1 MRISMKDGLN
11 IQEKLQ
17 EFHKNSLI
25 IKDFHPK
32 ILARLDSNN
41 VEFYVE
47 KLSKTTN
54 EIYKSDSC
62 FYGTLKFGLRKLL
75 KEVLNVEN
83 LKDNSIFDKYKDVKV
98 KDSVKDIY
106 KEVIQDFN
114 VEALKQKKLLKG
126 KK

>member
-1 MRISMKDGLN
+1 MKHNNLN

-41 VEFYVE
+41 IEFYIE
-47 KLSKTTN
+47 KVSKTTS
-54 EIYKSDSC
+54 ELYKSDSC
-62 FYGTLKFGLRKLL
+62 FYGTLKYGLRKLL
-75 KEVLNVEN
+75 KEVLNEET
-83 LKDNSIFDKYKDVKV
+83 LKDDSIFDKYRDVKV

-106 KEVIQDFN
+106 KEVIADFN
-114 VEALKQKKLLKG
+114 AEVKLQKKLLKG
-126 KK
+126 K

>member
-1 MRISMKDGLN
+1 MKDGLN

-17 EFHKNSLI
+17 EFQNNSLV

-41 VEFYVE
+41 VEVYTE

-62 FYGTLKFGLRKLL
+62 FYGSLKYALRKLL
-75 KEVLNVEN
+75 KEVLNEET
-83 LKDNSIFDKYKDVKV
+83 LKDDSIFDKYKEVRV
-98 KDSVKDIY
+98 KDCIKDTY
-106 KEVIQDFN
+106 EKVMVDFN
-114 VEALKQKKLLKG
+114 AELKIQKKLLKG
-126 KK
+126 KGK

>member
-1 MRISMKDGLN
+1 MKDGLN

-17 EFHKNSLI
+17 EFQNNSLV

-41 VEFYVE
+41 VEVYTE

-62 FYGTLKFGLRKLL
+62 YYGSLKYALRKLL
-75 KEVLNVEN
+75 KEVLNEET
-83 LKDNSIFDKYKDVKV
+83 LRDDSIFDKYRDVKV
-98 KDSVKDIY
+98 KDCVKDIY
-106 KEVIQDFN
+106 EEVIADFN
-114 VEALKQKKLLKG
+114 AELKLQKKLLKG
-126 KK
+126 K

>member
-1 MRISMKDGLN
+1 MKENHLN

-17 EFHKNSLI
+17 EFQNNSLV

-41 VEFYVE
+41 VEVYTE

-62 FYGTLKFGLRKLL
+62 YYGSLKYALRKLL
-75 KEVLNVEN
+75 KEVLNEET
-83 LKDNSIFDKYKDVKV
+83 LRDDSIFDKYRDVKV
-98 KDSVKDIY
+98 KDCVKDTY
-106 KEVIQDFN
+106 EKVMVDFN
-114 VEALKQKKLLKG
+114 NEVKLQKKLLKG
-126 KK
+126 KGK

>member
-1 MRISMKDGLN
+1 MKENHLN

-32 ILARLDSNN
+32 ILARLDSYNL
-41 VEFYVE
+41 EFYIE

-62 FYGTLKFGLRKLL
+62 FYGSLKYALRKLL
-75 KEVLNVEN
+75 KEVLNEET
-83 LKDNSIFDKYKDVKV
+83 LRDDSIFDKYRDVKV
-98 KDSVKDIY
+98 KDCIKEIY
-106 KEVIQDFN
+106 KEIITDFN
-114 VEALKQKKLLKG
+114 TEVKLQKKLLKG
-126 KK
+126 KGK

>member
-1 MRISMKDGLN
+1 MKNNTLN
-11 IQEKLQ
+11 IQGKLQ

-41 VEFYVE
+41 VEVYTE

-62 FYGTLKFGLRKLL
+62 YYGSLKYSLRKLL
-75 KEVLNVEN
+75 KEVLNEET
-83 LKDNSIFDKYKDVKV
+83 LRDDSIFDKYKDVKV
-98 KDSVKDIY
+98 KDCVKDTY
-106 KEVIQDFN
+106 KEIITDFN
-114 VEALKQKKLLKG
+114 AENKIQKKLLKG
-126 KK
+126 K

>member
-1 MRISMKDGLN
+1 MKHNNLN

-62 FYGTLKFGLRKLL
+62 FYGSLKYALRKLL
-75 KEVLNVEN
+75 KEVLNIET
-83 LKDNSIFDKYKDVKV
+83 LKDDSIFDKYRDVKV
-98 KDSVKDIY
+98 KDCIRDTY
-106 KEVIQDFN
+106 EEVISDFN
-114 VEALKQKKLLKG
+114 AEVKLQKKLLKG
-126 KK
+126 KGK

>member
-1 MRISMKDGLN
+1 MKDGLN

-17 EFHKNSLI
+17 EFQNNSLV

-41 VEFYVE
+41 VEVYTE

-62 FYGTLKFGLRKLL
+62 YYGTLKYSLRKLL
-75 KEVLNVEN
+75 KEVLNIET
-83 LKDNSIFDKYKDVKV
+83 LKDNSIFDKYRDVKV
-98 KDSVKDIY
+98 KDCIRDTY
-106 KEVIQDFN
+106 EEVISDFN
-114 VEALKQKKLLKG
+114 AEVKLQKKLLKG
-126 KK
+126 KGK

>member
-1 MRISMKDGLN
+1 MKDGLN

-17 EFHKNSLI
+17 EFQNNSLV

-62 FYGTLKFGLRKLL
+62 FYGSLKYALRKLL
-75 KEVLNVEN
+75 KEVLNEET
-83 LKDNSIFDKYKDVKV
+83 LRDGSIFDKYREVRV
-98 KDSVKDIY
+98 KDSVKEIY
-106 KEVIQDFN
+106 KEIITDFN
-114 VEALKQKKLLKG
+114 AEIKIQKKLLKG
-126 KK
+126 K